1 MGSQGIVP
9 SHGQLTEHISY
20 QVIEP
25 TTPVFASATSS
36 SKEAVFGF
44 RHVLKLRLILTLN
57 DFLEHVTSCDRIT
70 PELNDSDSIRRAPGF
85 LAVVEGNGGD
95 SMAPR
100 GSMLFTVL
108 PHGRFPCRSDSRP
121 CRALGLR
128 WHWFGRGTC
137 HRHWLFVGEEKCG
150 LCVFFAT
157 HFQVADFDSRIGLML
172 MVSTLGDPSKV
183 FLEKVV
189 ICERRHPSSHSW
201 KTKNHLGCFHASF
214 PVWYLGCHWVG

>member
-1 MGSQGIVP
+1 MGSKGIVP
-9 SHGQLTEHISY
+9 SHGQLKEHISY

-44 RHVLKLRLILTLN
+44 RHVLKLRLTLTLN
-57 DFLEHVTSCDRIT
+57 DFLECVTSCDRIT

-108 PHGRFPCRSDSRP
+108 PHGRFLCRSDSRP

-172 MVSTLGDPSKV
+172 MCPLWGTPLK
-183 FLEKVV
+183 F
-189 ICERRHPSSHSW
+189 SW
-201 KTKNHLGCFHASF
+201 KKL
-214 PVWYLGCHWVG
+214 